1 MSKIKKRQERQ
12 NFSGLIGISMKC
24 YGCAYGRVKSLII
37 KIKKRIWTKTLNIFL
52 YHVYATYESA
62 LAKSFAY
69 IQLKPIN
76 KDNRKWIDGYLL
88 HFVLLKII
96 ANVLGNSF

>member
-1 MSKIKKRQERQ
+1 MLRMCLWSRKIVNNNNNKKT
-12 NFSGLIGISMKC
+12 
-24 YGCAYGRVKSLII
+24 
-37 KIKKRIWTKTLNIFL
+37 IWTKTLNIFL

-76 KDNRKWIDGYLL
+76 KDNRKRIDGYLL
-88 HFVLLKII
+88 HFVLLKITT
-96 ANVLGNSF
+96 NVLGNSF